1 MGKPL
6 TPDETQEIRV
16 VMKKLHELLEEA
28 RDLNNYGEETELSK
42 MTAESLPLIEESY
55 KYFVERSVK
64 Q

>member
-28 RDLNNYGEETELSK
+28 RDLNNYGEET
-42 MTAESLPLIEESY
+42 ARP
-55 KYFVERSVK
+55 
-64 Q
+64 